1 MSEPSPRPR
10 PPSAARM
17 HAAQIRD
24 RGYTVLPSA
33 YAPPAVARLRAALER
48 EYEAAGRPVPVATG
62 HIADKGTHTAA
73 TAAGFAVS
81 RLLSARPEV
90 APDLLVPAV
99 VEVLRAVL
107 GSDMH
112 LELAGG
118 LLSDPRR
125 PFFKWH
131 NHLGGIDDRR
141 WQDRRD
147 YPRGAHCQ
155 RILML
160 LYLEPLDPDAGS
172 LLVLP
177 RRMGDPVEAPHPIE
191 RQRWE
196 GQVEITAPV
205 GSAVLLDEATWH
217 AALPQR
223 RAGLRMVLGL
233 YFAAATAPRPAGLDR
248 SLVALPT
255 NVALLA
261 SVLPP
266 PEHSIAPP

>member
-1 MSEPSPRPR
+1 
-10 PPSAARM
+10 M